1 MFIFKDE
8 IDEEEEMRNM
18 RLENDEVSKLAEQFA
33 DVDVEDID
41 ADDLTNP
48 SLCAEYVKDIYKY
61 MHKLE
66 VNYQEGSH
74 QHCFTPFLNSVES
87 VRRLSDY

>member
-1 MFIFKDE
+1 MSRNKASTQLNVPEKSDVFIFKDE
-8 IDEEEEMRNM
+8 SDEEE
-18 RLENDEVSKLAEQFA
+18 LAVFSENEEISKLTEQMAE
-33 DVDVEDID
+33 VEVEDID

-66 VNYQEGSH
+66 VSH
-74 QHCFTPFLNSVES
+74 
-87 VRRLSDY
+87 

>member
-1 MFIFKDE
+1 MKNLIG
-8 IDEEEEMRNM
+8 
-18 RLENDEVSKLAEQFA
+18 NDEVAKLTEQMAE
-33 DVDVEDID
+33 VEVEDID

-66 VNYQEGSH
+66 VY
-74 QHCFTPFLNSVES
+74 
-87 VRRLSDY
+87 

>member
-1 MFIFKDE
+1 MNVPEKSDVFIFKDE
-8 IDEEEEMRNM
+8 IDEEEEMKN
-18 RLENDEVSKLAEQFA
+18 LIGNDEVAKLTEQMAE
-33 DVDVEDID
+33 VEVEDID

-66 VNYQEGSH
+66 VY
-74 QHCFTPFLNSVES
+74 
-87 VRRLSDY
+87 